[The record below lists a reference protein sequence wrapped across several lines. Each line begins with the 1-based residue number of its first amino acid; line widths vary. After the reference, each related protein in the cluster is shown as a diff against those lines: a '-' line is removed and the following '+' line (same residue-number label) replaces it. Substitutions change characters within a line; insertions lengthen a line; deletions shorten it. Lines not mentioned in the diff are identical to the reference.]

1 MYKCSWRTS
10 KVTFHHSVH
19 QREVERKRTRNCQL
33 VVITWKS
40 MKCVNLQNQRTKKT
54 NFDFHYRNIAT
65 VCLMLTEK
73 IRFFKIYFQG
83 MIRIYIFEC
92 WPQQRTYTRRVFGC
106 FSKRKIARGF
116 GKKSVTYRYRVTL

>member
-1 MYKCSWRTS
+1 MFLENFKSNFPSLSPPERSRTQENS
-10 KVTFHHSVH
+10 
-19 QREVERKRTRNCQL
+19 QL
-33 VVITWKS
+33 S
-40 MKCVNLQNQRTKKT
+40 ASCDNLKIHEMRQFTEPTDQKT